1 MLLAI
6 LVHYAANMWIEKTK
20 SPTRCY
26 LDKTPSSPYL
36 FKRKYMLGGK
46 EKQQVHSSTLL
57 FFSD

>member
-26 LDKTPSSPYL
+26 LDKTPSSPC
-36 FKRKYMLGGK
+36 
-46 EKQQVHSSTLL
+46 LL
-57 FFSD
+57 IQKKIHVRWKGEATSALQYFAIFQ